1 MHIAAALAK
10 HSASTQLMA
19 KASERYVKSRCY
31 GRACGK
37 KIIDRRADN
46 QPTSLRRMA
55 SSAGASIPIFT
66 RRPVPPS
73 RVIWMGPLANSCAM
87 VMFSSTPSAGC
98 MTIDSS
104 ARRLSTSINQAR
116 ASARSALAKVLPWL
130 S

>member
-1 MHIAAALAK
+1 MHIATALAK
-10 HSASTQLMA
+10 RSNSTRVMC
-19 KASERYVKSRCY
+19 KAPERYVKSRDY
-31 GRACGK
+31 ERVSGE
-37 KIIDRRADN
+37 KIIDRAAVS

-66 RRPVPPS
+66 RRPVPPN

-104 ARRLSTSINQAR
+104 ARRLSTSIIQAR
-116 ASARSALAKVLPWL
+116 ARARSALAKVLPWL